1 MGIVNT
7 IRKEAKA
14 YLIITL
20 GLLVNALGW
29 VLFLIPAD
37 ITGGGV
43 SGIAAIIYFATGFP
57 MGVSYLAIN
66 VILILIAMR
75 LLGASFGVKTIYSVI
90 VLSILFFFLQ
100 GILKNPIVHDDFMAT
115 VIGGFMAGA
124 GVGIVFT
131 QGGSTGGTDIIAMIV
146 NRYRN
151 ISPGRVILLCDIVII
166 SSSFLVF
173 RSIEKVVFG
182 FVVMAVTAY
191 TIDIVISGAR
201 QSYQLFIFSKRYE
214 QIAERIATE
223 VHRGVTIV
231 NGQGWYTKED
241 QKVLLVLVRKHE
253 VNDVFKII
261 RQVDPKAFMSLAE
274 VMGVYGEGFDRM
286 RG

>member
-90 VLSILFFFLQ
+90 VLSILFSFLQ

-146 NRYRN
+146 NRYQN
-151 ISPGRVILLCDIVII
+151 MSPGRVILLCDIVII

-274 VMGVYGEGFDRM
+274 VMGVYGEGFDRI

>member
-1 MGIVNT
+1 MGMNNY

-66 VILILIAMR
+66 VILILIAIR
-75 LLGASFGVKTIYSVI
+75 LLGASFGVKTIYSVV
-90 VLSILFFFLQ
+90 VLSVLFSVLQ
-100 GILKNPIVHDDFMAT
+100 GLLKHPIVHDDFMAT

-151 ISPGRVILLCDIVII
+151 MSPGSVILLCDIFII

-214 QIAERIATE
+214 QIAERIARE

-231 NGQGWYTKED
+231 NGQGWYTKDD

-253 VNDVFKII
+253 VNDVFRII

-274 VMGVYGEGFDRM
+274 VMGVYGEGFDRI

>member
-1 MGIVNT
+1 MAIIKT

-20 GLLVNALGW
+20 GLILNALGW

-66 VILILIAMR
+66 IILILIAIR
-75 LLGASFGVKTIYSVI
+75 LLGASFGVKTIYSVV
-90 VLSILFFFLQ
+90 VLSVLFSLLQ
-100 GILKNPIVHDDFMAT
+100 GILKNPIVNDDFMAT

-151 ISPGRVILLCDIVII
+151 MSPGRVILLCDIVII

-201 QSYQLFIFSKRYE
+201 QSYQLFIFSKHYE

-261 RQVDPKAFMSLAE
+261 RQIDPKAFMSLAE
-274 VMGVYGEGFDRM
+274 VMGVYGEGFDRI

>member
-7 IRKEAKA
+7 VRKEAKA
-14 YLIITL
+14 YLIIIL

-57 MGVSYLAIN
+57 MGVTYLAIN

-90 VLSILFFFLQ
+90 VLSILFSFLQ

-151 ISPGRVILLCDIVII
+151 MSPGRVILLCDIVII

-231 NGQGWYTKED
+231 NGQGWYTKEE

-253 VNDVFKII
+253 VNDVFRII

-274 VMGVYGEGFDRM
+274 VMGVYGEGFDRI

>member
-90 VLSILFFFLQ
+90 VLSILFSFLQ

-151 ISPGRVILLCDIVII
+151 MSPGRVILLCDIVII

-274 VMGVYGEGFDRM
+274 VMGVYGEGFDRI

>member
-274 VMGVYGEGFDRM
+274 VMGVYGEGFDRI

>member
-1 MGIVNT
+1 MGITNT

-20 GLLVNALGW
+20 GLLINALGW

-57 MGVSYLAIN
+57 MGVSYLTIN

-90 VLSILFFFLQ
+90 VLSVLFSFLQ
-100 GILKNPIVHDDFMAT
+100 RILKHPIVHDDFMAT

-131 QGGSTGGTDIIAMIV
+131 QGGSTGGTDIIAMMV
-146 NRYRN
+146 NKYRN
-151 ISPGRVILLCDIVII
+151 MSPGRVILLCDLLII

-253 VNDVFKII
+253 VNDVFRII
-261 RQVDPKAFMSLAE
+261 RQLDPKAFMSLAE
-274 VMGVYGEGFDRM
+274 VMGVYGEGFDRI

>member
-1 MGIVNT
+1 MAIIKT

-20 GLLVNALGW
+20 GLLLNALGW

-66 VILILIAMR
+66 IILILIAIR
-75 LLGASFGVKTIYSVI
+75 LLGASFGVKTIYSVV
-90 VLSILFFFLQ
+90 VLSVLFSLLQ
-100 GILKNPIVHDDFMAT
+100 GILKNPIVNDDFMAT

-151 ISPGRVILLCDIVII
+151 MSPGRVILLCDIVII

-201 QSYQLFIFSKRYE
+201 QSYQLFIFSKHYE

-231 NGQGWYTKED
+231 NGQGWYTKEE

-261 RQVDPKAFMSLAE
+261 RQIDPKAFMSLAE
-274 VMGVYGEGFDRM
+274 VMGVYGEGFDRI

>member
-90 VLSILFFFLQ
+90 VLSILFSFLQ

-151 ISPGRVILLCDIVII
+151 MSPGRVILLCDIVII

>member
-7 IRKEAKA
+7 IRKEVKA

-90 VLSILFFFLQ
+90 VLSILFSFLQ

-151 ISPGRVILLCDIVII
+151 MSPGRVILLCDIVII

-274 VMGVYGEGFDRM
+274 VMGVYGEGFDRI

>member
-1 MGIVNT
+1 MGIINT
-7 IRKEAKA
+7 IRKQAKA

-90 VLSILFFFLQ
+90 VLSILFSFLQ

-151 ISPGRVILLCDIVII
+151 MSPGRVILLCDIVII

-274 VMGVYGEGFDRM
+274 VMGVYGEGFDRI

>member
-1 MGIVNT
+1 MAIIKT

-20 GLLVNALGW
+20 GLLLNALGW

-66 VILILIAMR
+66 IILILIAIR
-75 LLGASFGVKTIYSVI
+75 LLGASFGVKTIYSVV
-90 VLSILFFFLQ
+90 VLSVLFSLLQ
-100 GILKNPIVHDDFMAT
+100 GILKNPIVNDDFMAT

-151 ISPGRVILLCDIVII
+151 MSPGRVILLCDIVII

-201 QSYQLFIFSKRYE
+201 QSYQLFIFSKHYE

-261 RQVDPKAFMSLAE
+261 RQIDPKAFMSLAE
-274 VMGVYGEGFDRM
+274 VMGVYGEGFDRI

>member
-1 MGIVNT
+1 MGIINT
-7 IRKEAKA
+7 IRKQAKA

-57 MGVSYLAIN
+57 MGVTYLAIN

-90 VLSILFFFLQ
+90 VLSILFSFLQ

-151 ISPGRVILLCDIVII
+151 MSPGRVILLCDIVII

-274 VMGVYGEGFDRM
+274 VMGVYGEGFDRI